1 MIEAGQRVSMKKPTL
16 DQFVDMSLISRVA
29 VDEQQSI
36 MSDLQE
42 QSGVRGGC
50 GVAVKEISA
59 STEYKVY

>member
-42 QSGVRGGC
+42 QSGVRGG
-50 GVAVKEISA
+50 G
-59 STEYKVY
+59 